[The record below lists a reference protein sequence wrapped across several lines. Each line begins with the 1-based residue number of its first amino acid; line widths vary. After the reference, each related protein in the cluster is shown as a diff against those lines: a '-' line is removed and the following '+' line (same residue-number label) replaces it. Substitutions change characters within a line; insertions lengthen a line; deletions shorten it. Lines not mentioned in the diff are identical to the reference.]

1 MNILALLEQAADQM
15 LQTSAP
21 TLGAI
26 GLRMFIALLT
36 IMVVWMGV
44 EEALLSAQGGAG
56 MNIAKG
62 VEFILVAS
70 LGLTMIQ
77 FYEAPIPG
85 VGYGFKNL
93 VIAQTTYL
101 STVVGNDGLQAINN
115 TTDKLQ
121 SGLGSSFFADLNI
134 YRSLVQ
140 FTIQV
145 TLGFFSAISIA
156 VVGYGMIAA
165 AICGLLGPIFIP
177 FFIVPRLSFLFWGWF
192 RAFLGFSFYKVVAA
206 ATLNILGH
214 LLVVG
219 ATGLTPLSAATLVVK
234 LPVLIVLVVLSIY
247 ILFKVPAMTHSI
259 LSGHAG
265 GGGGGGLGLL
275 ALVRFLQ

>member
-1 MNILALLEQAADQM
+1 MNLLALLEQAADQM

-21 TLGAI
+21 TLSAI
-26 GLRMFIALLT
+26 GFRMFIGLLT
-36 IMVVWMGV
+36 IMVVWVGV
-44 EEALLSAQGGAG
+44 QEALSSAQGGPG
-56 MNIAKG
+56 INIAKG
-62 VEFILVAS
+62 VEFVLVAS

-85 VGYGFKNL
+85 VGFGFKNL

-101 STVVGNDGLQAINN
+101 STVIGNDGLQAINN
-115 TTDKLQ
+115 TTNNLQ
-121 SGLGSSFFADLNI
+121 SSLGSGFFGSLDV
-134 YRSLVQ
+134 YRSVVQ

-156 VVGYGMIAA
+156 VVGYGMVAA

-214 LLVVG
+214 LYVV
-219 ATGLTPLSAATLVVK
+219 AAQGLAPLTAATLVVK
-234 LPVLIVLVVLSIY
+234 LPVLIILVALNIY
-247 ILFKVPAMTHSI
+247 ILFKVPAITNAI
-259 LSGHAG
+259 LSGHPG

-275 ALVRFLQ
+275 ALARFL